1 MVIILKVL
9 AYILL
14 AICLISMLCV
24 YFAGYIRKHFHL
36 QFKLNSRES
45 QRLAALDAEKKR
57 ILREIDIGFEIKEK
71 FVTFCSCNRCCQL
84 DFLFNFALC
93 VSNLRWES

>member
-45 QRLAALDAEKKR
+45 QRLAALDAEKKEYYEKL
-57 ILREIDIGFEIKEK
+57 ILDLKLKRNLLLFAAATGAVSWIF
-71 FVTFCSCNRCCQL
+71 
-84 DFLFNFALC
+84 FLILHY
-93 VSNLRWES
+93 VYQI